1 MPRKKVPT
9 ELEKA
14 ELKLRSILDRRDE
27 LNEQANLVRQER
39 DLLHNQR
46 RETADG
52 MREIRD
58 KRDDFVK
65 QMRAHKAVRNKLHD
79 QARALI
85 DTRRKLRGKNPMNV
99 GGDLRRLRV
108 ELDKMEMRQQTEPM
122 PIAEENDLIDEMR
135 VKYKDLL
142 ELEKVEDENVKVSKD
157 VGDIDRHID
166 DLFRR
171 ADEEHRQV
179 VALSDEAQKLHDKVT
194 EAFQR
199 IAALSAEA
207 NKKHEEYIKLREKAD
222 EYHQRAQEMRKTVLK
237 TKEDERKEKRE
248 ARDAIRQQNLSV
260 RKALTDKKKLDEAAE
275 DSLQQLLKHGKVE
288 LKG

>member
-1 MPRKKVPT
+1 MPRKKTPT

-46 RETADG
+46 RETADN
-52 MREIRD
+52 MREVRD
-58 KRDDFVK
+58 KRDELVK
-65 QMRAHKAVRNKLHD
+65 KMRTHKAVRNKLHD

-85 DTRRKLRGKNPMNV
+85 DTRRKLRGKGPMNV

-171 ADEEHRQV
+171 ADEEHKQV
-179 VALSDEAQKLHDKVT
+179 VVLSDEAQKLHDKVT

-222 EYHQRAQEMRKTVLK
+222 EYHQRAQDMRKTVLK
-237 TKEDERKEKRE
+237 TKEDERNERRE
-248 ARDAIRQQNLSV
+248 ARDAIKQQNLAV